1 MKAIDEAYSRFSRIR
16 FPLPTEDQLAVV
28 EQRIGVVFP
37 DDYRRFILE
46 FNGGDFC
53 EPDITPVG
61 DGCPEDALTYLSG
74 IGASHEGA
82 ELGTPSMMC
91 LFDDND
97 PPKIVPIGYTIMG
110 GLILLDTAPGEGR
123 GEIYYK
129 QAFGDFFWIAEN
141 IEEFFTLLREPS
153 VRDE

>member
-1 MKAIDEAYSRFSRIR
+1 MTTIDDAYRRFARVR
-16 FPLPTEDQLAVV
+16 FPLPTENQLAEV
-28 EQRIGVVFP
+28 EQRIGIILP
-37 DDYRRFILE
+37 DDYRQFILK
-46 FNGGDFC
+46 FNGGDFG

-82 ELGTPSMMC
+82 ELGTLSMMC

-129 QAFGDFFWIAEN
+129 EPFGDFYWIAES
-141 IEEFFTLLREPS
+141 IEEFFKLLREPT
-153 VRDE
+153 VCDK

>member
-1 MKAIDEAYSRFSRIR
+1 MTAIDDAYRRFARVR
-16 FPLPTEDQLAVV
+16 FPLPTEDQLADV

-46 FNGGDFC
+46 FNGGYFD
-53 EPDITPVG
+53 DPVIRPVEEA
-61 DGCPEDALTYLSG
+61 CPEVILACLSG
-74 IGASHEGA
+74 IGASHEYA
-82 ELGTPSMMC
+82 ELGEPSTLS

-123 GEIYYK
+123 GAIYYK
-129 QAFGDFFWIAEN
+129 QAFGDFYFLADSV
-141 IEEFFTLLREPS
+141 EEFFALLREQP
-153 VRDE
+153 VE